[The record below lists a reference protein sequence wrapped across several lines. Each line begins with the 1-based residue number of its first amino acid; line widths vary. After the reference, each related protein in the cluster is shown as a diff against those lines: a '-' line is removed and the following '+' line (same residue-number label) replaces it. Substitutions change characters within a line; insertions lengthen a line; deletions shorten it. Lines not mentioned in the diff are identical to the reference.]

1 MFNQEDVLIP
11 FNTSPLPS
19 GPWLVFAPHAD
30 DETFGMGGTLLK
42 AKQQGIETHLV
53 VLTDGSL
60 GGDIDNL
67 TEIRKAEVERASK
80 LLGIRSL
87 HCWSEPDRSL
97 HLSSE
102 VIRKTSEIIS
112 NISPASVF
120 FPGVLEIH
128 PDHRATAYIVW
139 DSLRE
144 LRAEGVTPEPFSYE
158 IGVQNPINLLINVTD
173 QRENKNL
180 VMQVYKSQN
189 EENNYPELVTALDKG
204 RTFSLPKEV
213 QYAEGFFRFKASDL
227 EVSLEEMTHRIVEL
241 YQRRPELVKNT

>member
-11 FNTSPLPS
+11 FSTSPLPR

-30 DETFGMGGTLLK
+30 DETFGMGGALLK

-60 GGDIDNL
+60 GGGMNNL
-67 TEIRKAEVERASK
+67 TEIREAEVRLASK
-80 LLGIRSL
+80 LLGIKSL

-97 HLSSE
+97 LPSAN
-102 VIRKTSEIIS
+102 VIRKTSDIIS
-112 NISPASVF
+112 QITPAAVF
-120 FPGVLEIH
+120 FPGALEIH

-144 LRAEGVTPEPFSYE
+144 LRADGIVPDPFSYE
-158 IGVQNPINLLINVTD
+158 IGVQNPINLLIDITS
-173 QRENKNL
+173 QQEEKNI
-180 VMQVYKSQN
+180 VMQVYRSQN

-204 RTFSLPKEV
+204 RTFSLPKTV
-213 QYAEGFFRFKASDL
+213 KYAEGFYRFRVEDL
-227 EVSLEEMTHRIVEL
+227 NVGYEAVIHSIVRL
-241 YQRRPELVKNT
+241 YQKL